1 VAQDVEPLGRIR
13 ARDRRRILSR
23 VDVGDNPRASFGQI
37 DLAVRPES
45 MNTCPEGGQKIRK
58 SPKKTMM
65 ACPESGQP

>member
-37 DLAVRPES
+37 DLAGGPES
-45 MNTCPEGGQKIRK
+45 MNTCPE
-58 SPKKTMM
+58 
-65 ACPESGQP
+65 SGQP